1 MLDIIYDVLLGAKNG
16 KVPIDGEDWPM
27 AFNTVIYDENGKVK
41 HNYFNERNMATL
53 VIRNEKV
60 FEDLISDYVLA
71 CIHGERKHFKLLS
84 DVYDNKYKLFMA
96 FLFTNFS
103 TEDFL
108 IPEQAIRRH
117 IQYIQDDTFS
127 YLDEGYD
134 FVVGDKLND
143 CALEVKRC
151 GQGVGMETPYKLEF
165 NLVKRD
171 MNGKYSYPLA
181 EVSYGIALENDEKV
195 CYVYSV
201 IRQKE
206 RVKEVSP
213 DELTFR
219 KKINRALYKLN
230 DGVYEQE
237 MDDFKAF
244 INGESEYYPEGN
256 ITDVTHSFVLAVTSF
271 VTLLQKEGIE
281 KIKIVPYLPVRYAS
295 RYNAAMQAGDIMKS
309 EELKARNGRIQK
321 NATNKLL
328 RTFRRVMYHLN
339 GSMEM
344 VSVPYEYDEYMTFT
358 LGEQLQ
364 VVNNPILEDVSL
376 GILSDEKLRS
386 L

>member
-1 MLDIIYDVLLGAKNG
+1 MNKNIYDVLLGAKNG
-16 KVPIDGEDWPM
+16 KVPIDGEEWPM

-53 VIRNEKV
+53 VIRDERV
-60 FEDLISDYVLA
+60 FADLMSDYVLA
-71 CIHGERKHFKLLS
+71 CIHGERKHFKLLN

-108 IPEQAIRRH
+108 SPEQAIKRH
-117 IQYIQDDTFS
+117 IEYIQDDTFS

-134 FVVGDKLND
+134 FVVGDKLYD
-143 CALEVKRC
+143 SALYVKRSM
-151 GQGVGMETPYKLEF
+151 QGAGMETPYKLEF

-171 MNGKYSYPLA
+171 MNGKYNYPLA

-201 IRQKE
+201 IKPKE
-206 RVKEVSP
+206 RVKEVTP
-213 DELTFR
+213 EELVF
-219 KKINRALYKLN
+219 KKKTNRVLYKLN

-244 INGESEYYPEGN
+244 RNGESDYYPEGN
-256 ITDVTHSFVLAVTSF
+256 ISDVTQSFVLAVTSF

-295 RYNAAMQAGDIMKS
+295 RYNAAMQVGDLMRS
-309 EELKARNGRIQK
+309 EELKERNNRIQE

-376 GILSDEKLRS
+376 GILSDESVKS